1 MIMMNCDMTPA
12 QIYLYIDNYYSEL
25 WDRVLADSH
34 FNDLVENFS
43 ATGIAETEMG
53 QIILNSYQD
62 SLPFFT
68 FSSSAYN
75 VNFNALWHIIENS
88 DLLLCSPYVRNIVQT
103 IHQNSFSAFMVN
115 MAQATNK
122 SFDDLYTDFGDVFT
136 DYPEYRKNRK
146 LDEFDI
152 EFRRRIAND
161 YKNKIQSLFADY
173 EHFMEKHLL
182 SLNGYSNKNNQPTI
196 YNTKLLDLIQDRER
210 FSLSYT
216 ADLIEKS
223 ENESL
228 FSSLLAQL
236 SGADISNY
244 SAIFENWIAAN
255 KETLTKYEHLDFPF
269 RIEQTAKSISMPAP
283 AEMNHAAYTIDHKK
297 VYAQPKEEKLS
308 VIISDL
314 SAKYSYGLI
323 KAYNNLIRNYNL
335 SFEDYNYAC
344 LIALAIF
351 LYLGLPSKQV
361 SSFMALF
368 GLGFGVG
375 PKYICPNSQYQEVY
389 LKYLIDNGVSYQV
402 LLSIL

>member
-1 MIMMNCDMTPA
+1 MNCDMTPA

-25 WDRVLADSH
+25 WDRILTGSQFD
-34 FNDLVENFS
+34 DLVENFS
-43 ATGIAETEMG
+43 ETEIAETEMG
-53 QIILNSYQD
+53 QIILNSYQN
-62 SLPFFT
+62 SQPFFT
-68 FSSSAYN
+68 FSNSAYN

-88 DLLLCSPYVRNIVQT
+88 ALLLCSPYVRNMIQA
-103 IHQNSFSAFMVN
+103 IHQNCFSAFMVN
-115 MAQATNK
+115 MVQATNK
-122 SFDDLYTDFGDVFT
+122 SFDDLYSDFDDVFT

-152 EFRRRIAND
+152 AFRRRITSD
-161 YKNKIQSLFADY
+161 YKSKIQSLFADY
-173 EHFMEKHLL
+173 EYFMEKQPI
-182 SLNGYSNKNNQPTI
+182 SLTGYSNRNNQPTI

-228 FSSLLAQL
+228 FSSLLTQL
-236 SGADISNY
+236 SGADIGNY
-244 SAIFENWIAAN
+244 SSVFENWISAN

-269 RIEQTAKSISMPAP
+269 RIEQTAKSISIPAP

-297 VYAQPKEEKLS
+297 VYAQPKQEKLS

-314 SAKYSYGLI
+314 SAKYSYGLME
-323 KAYNNLIRNYNL
+323 KYNQLIRNYNL
-335 SFEDYNYAC
+335 SFEDYNYAS

-351 LYLGLPSKQV
+351 LYLGLPARQLT
-361 SSFMALF
+361 SFMALF

-375 PKYICPNSQYQEVY
+375 PKHICPYSKYQEVY
-389 LKYLIDNGVSYQV
+389 IKYLIDNGVSYQV

>member
-1 MIMMNCDMTPA
+1 MINCDMTPA

-25 WDRVLADSH
+25 WDRVLTGSQFD
-34 FNDLVENFS
+34 DLVENFS
-43 ATGIAETEMG
+43 ATGITETEVG
-53 QIILNSYQD
+53 QIILNSYQN

-68 FSSSAYN
+68 FSNSAYN

-88 DLLLCSPYVRNIVQT
+88 DLLLCSPYGRNMVQT
-103 IHQNSFSAFMVN
+103 IHQNSFSVFMVN

-122 SFDDLYTDFGDVFT
+122 SFDELYADFDDVFT

-152 EFRRRIAND
+152 EFRRRITND

-173 EHFMEKHLL
+173 EHFMEKQPL
-182 SLNGYSNKNNQPTI
+182 SLNSYSNKNNQPTI
-196 YNTKLLDLIQDRER
+196 YTTKLLDLIQDRER
-210 FSLSYT
+210 FSISYT
-216 ADLIEKS
+216 ADLIEQS
-223 ENESL
+223 ENVSL

-236 SGADISNY
+236 SGTDIGNY
-244 SAIFENWIAAN
+244 SAVFENWIATN

-269 RIEQTAKSISMPAP
+269 RIEQTAKSISIPAP

-308 VIISDL
+308 VIFSAL
-314 SAKYSYGLI
+314 SAKYSYGLME
-323 KAYNNLIRNYNL
+323 KYNQLIRNYYF
-335 SFEDYNYAC
+335 SFEDYNYAS

-351 LYLGLPSKQV
+351 LYLGLPSRQLT
-361 SSFMALF
+361 SFMALF

-375 PKYICPNSQYQEVY
+375 PKPLCQYSKYQEVY
-389 LKYLIDNGVSYQV
+389 IKYLIDNGVSYQV

>member
-1 MIMMNCDMTPA
+1 MINCDMTPA
-12 QIYLYIDNYYSEL
+12 EIYLYIDNYYSEL
-25 WDRVLADSH
+25 WDRVLTGSQFD
-34 FNDLVENFS
+34 DLVENFS
-43 ATGIAETEMG
+43 ATGITETEVG
-53 QIILNSYQD
+53 QIILNSYQN

-68 FSSSAYN
+68 FSNSAYN
-75 VNFNALWHIIENS
+75 LNFNALWHIIENS
-88 DLLLCSPYVRNIVQT
+88 DLLLCSSYVRNMVQT

-122 SFDDLYTDFGDVFT
+122 SFDELYTDFDDVFT

-146 LDEFDI
+146 LDKFDI
-152 EFRRRIAND
+152 EFRRRITND
-161 YKNKIQSLFADY
+161 YKNKIQSLIADY
-173 EHFMEKHLL
+173 EHFMQKQPL

-196 YNTKLLDLIQDRER
+196 YTTKLLDLIQDRER
-210 FSLSYT
+210 FSISYT

-223 ENESL
+223 ENVSL

-236 SGADISNY
+236 SGTDIGNY
-244 SAIFENWIAAN
+244 STVFENWIAAN

-269 RIEQTAKSISMPAP
+269 RIEQTAKSISIPAP
-283 AEMNHAAYTIDHKK
+283 SEMNHAAYTIDHKK

-335 SFEDYNYAC
+335 SFEDYNYAS
-344 LIALAIF
+344 LIVLAVF
-351 LYLGLPSKQV
+351 LYLGLPARQL

-368 GLGFGVG
+368 GLCFGVG

-402 LLSIL
+402 LLSKL

>member
-1 MIMMNCDMTPA
+1 MMNCDMTPA

-25 WDRVLADSH
+25 WDRVLTGSQFD
-34 FNDLVENFS
+34 DLIENFS
-43 ATGIAETEMG
+43 ATGIAETEVG

-68 FSSSAYN
+68 FSNSAYK
-75 VNFNALWHIIENS
+75 VNFNALWHIIKNS
-88 DLLLCSPYVRNIVQT
+88 DLLLCSPYVRNMVQT

-122 SFDDLYTDFGDVFT
+122 SFDELYTDFDDVFT

-146 LDEFDI
+146 LDKFDI
-152 EFRRRIAND
+152 EFRRRITND
-161 YKNKIQSLFADY
+161 YKRKIQSFFSDY
-173 EHFMEKHLL
+173 QHFMENQPL
-182 SLNGYSNKNNQPTI
+182 SLNGYSNTNGESTI
-196 YNTKLLDLIQDRER
+196 YSTPLLNLIQDRER

-216 ADLIEKS
+216 ADLIEKA
-223 ENESL
+223 EDESL
-228 FSSLLAQL
+228 FSSLLSEL
-236 SGADISNY
+236 SATDICNY
-244 SAIFENWIAAN
+244 SSVFENWIVAN

-269 RIEQTAKSISMPAP
+269 RIEQTAKSISIPAP

-308 VIISDL
+308 VIISAL
-314 SAKYSYGLI
+314 SAKYSYGLME
-323 KAYNNLIRNYNL
+323 KYNQLIRNYNL
-335 SFEDYNYAC
+335 SFEDFNYAS

-351 LYLGLPSKQV
+351 LYLGLPSRQLT
-361 SSFMALF
+361 SFMALF

-402 LLSIL
+402 LLSKL